1 MSTPP
6 PEEQVRFL
14 TDIQRL
20 LEGGSFVA
28 TYKYA
33 LLLALADLSV
43 ERGDD
48 SGAALHVPL
57 DAIADKFI
65 EYYWGQCRQFVPPG
79 GKGRGVLRQNI
90 GKQATIIHAVLRG
103 RRAVDGRMAALQGE
117 PRSWRELRSSVR
129 RTVKAMPLWRLQTI
143 GGREEEFLYE
153 RRLID
158 RGIVLKPG
166 TAFCFRRFH
175 ALIGDVVR
183 GAWVRYIRRFNGEVV
198 GDSLDLHD
206 FLFGANRHALRA
218 AAPVLYE
225 IQGGRCLYTESRLQR
240 PESGEVDH
248 FIPFARYPHD
258 FGHNLVLASRRANAQ
273 KSDHLAAEEHLERWV
288 QRNHERGQALREGF
302 ESIKVPVDL
311 ARTVS
316 IASWSYAQHAES
328 SAPVWRS
335 GRDADAP
342 LSGRWLELLAS

>member
-6 PEEQVRFL
+6 PEAQVGFL

-48 SGAALHVPL
+48 SGAALPMPL
-57 DAIADKFI
+57 DAIAEKFI
-65 EYYWGQCRQFVPPG
+65 EYYWAQCREFVPPG
-79 GKGRGVLRQNI
+79 GKGGGVLRQNT
-90 GKQATIIHAVLRG
+90 GRQAAIIHAVRRG
-103 RRAVDGRMAALQGE
+103 RQLVDGRMAALQRE
-117 PRSWRELRSSVR
+117 PRSWRELRRRVR
-129 RTVKAMPLWRLQTI
+129 RTVKDMPLWRLQTI

-153 RRLID
+153 RHLVD

-166 TAFCFRRFH
+166 TAYCFRRFH

-198 GDSLDLHD
+198 GDSLDLHE

-225 IQGGRCLYTESRLQR
+225 IQGGRCLYTGSSLQR

-273 KSDHLAAEEHLERWV
+273 KSDHLAAEEHLQRWV
-288 QRNHERGQALREGF
+288 QRNHEQAQALQEGF

-311 ARTVS
+311 ARTLS
-316 IASWSYAQHAES
+316 IASWSYAQHAECA
-328 SAPVWRS
+328 APVWRS
-335 GRDADAP
+335 GSDADVP
-342 LSGRWLELLAS
+342 LSGRWLDLLAS